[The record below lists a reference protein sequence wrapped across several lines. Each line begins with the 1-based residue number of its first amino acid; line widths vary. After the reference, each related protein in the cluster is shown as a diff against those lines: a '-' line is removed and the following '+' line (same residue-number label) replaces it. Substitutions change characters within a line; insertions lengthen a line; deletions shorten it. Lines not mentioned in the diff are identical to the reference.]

1 MLGESHELHS
11 GLVGEI
17 RDSIEARD
25 RRSGRAAASVD
36 EDFFAFGQIISDLE
50 LMRGNKTSMAVIEA
64 KVGALVDLFL
74 PTAAKAEND
83 FVFLRNKMFGFFGIG
98 DSRPFAYFELCNKV
112 YW

>member
-1 MLGESHELHS
+1 MPGERHVLHS

-17 RDSIEARD
+17 RGSIEARD

-83 FVFLRNKMFGFFGIG
+83 FVFLRNNFGEIDADIRSIDAPEIG
-98 DSRPFAYFELCNKV
+98 RASCRE
-112 YW
+112 